1 MKLTT
6 EQLRKIIKEE
16 LKNLLDESA
25 YFFDPES
32 EHSGT
37 PGMHRKLATKGIE
50 QGTWEPSRQSRW
62 GGGEEAKYIDQG
74 PTAFDR
80 SYDRGMEQK
89 EFAKRASG
97 GTPDFQKVA
106 AQGGVV
112 AYVDKFRDGW
122 KVVYKSPNS
131 DMWFSTIGHPS
142 SDDAFADIVKN
153 HEIQLGSVDIAD
165 PAME

>member
-37 PGMHRKLATKGIE
+37 PGMYRKLATKGIE

-80 SYDRGMEQK
+80 SYNRGMEQK
-89 EFAKRASG
+89 DFAKRASG
-97 GTPDFQKVA
+97 GSPNFQKVA
-106 AQGGVV
+106 AQGDVV

-122 KVVYKSPNS
+122 KVVYKLPDNTE
-131 DMWFSTIGHPS
+131 WYSTIGHES
-142 SDDAFADIVKN
+142 SDAAFNDASKN
-153 HEIQLGSVDIAD
+153 HEIQLGSVDVAD
-165 PAME
+165 PTME

>member
-1 MKLTT
+1 MEEIYNVMSEGVLPGPFSKSEKDREQAEIGNQRRRDIESGRISQSDLRREKLPPWMAD
-6 EQLRKIIKEE
+6 QMGLQR
-16 LKNLLDESA
+16 
-25 YFFDPES
+25 
-32 EHSGT
+32 
-37 PGMHRKLATKGIE
+37 TKK
-50 QGTWEPSRQSRW
+50 QT
-62 GGGEEAKYIDQG
+62 
-74 PTAFDR
+74 TAFDR
-80 SYDRGMEQK
+80 SYNFGMDQK

-131 DMWFSTIGHPS
+131 DIWFSTIGHPS
-142 SDDAFADIVKN
+142 SDDAFADVSKN